1 MASRRLT
8 HPFRRAFSAGMLIVT
23 GLVAVALALESW
35 QLAQAARVNRQLAQP
50 QTDQPPAAASSARVG
65 NDPRL
70 WIHASR
76 QPARAGQTAEAA
88 ALLRRAADESRGELR
103 QMALYD
109 LGNLYLREALR
120 LQGRGADASALP
132 LLELAKESYRSVLLE
147 RPDLWD
153 AKFNL
158 ELALRAAP
166 DPDPDDTGAPQIL
179 TGERAVTTMRAF
191 TLGLP

>member
-1 MASRRLT
+1 MSRAL
-8 HPFRRAFSAGMLIVT
+8 RAVLLAVSC
-23 GLVAVALALESW
+23 LVAAALGLESW
-35 QLAQAARVNRQLAQP
+35 QLAGTLRVNRQLAMRLADAATP
-50 QTDQPPAAASSARVG
+50 TGPMTSDPRVWIAAA
-65 NDPRL
+65 
-70 WIHASR
+70 R
-76 QPARAGQTAEAA
+76 QPARAGHTAEAA
-88 ALLRRAADESRGELR
+88 ALLRQAADSASGQLR
-103 QMALYD
+103 ETALYD

-120 LQGRGADASALP
+120 VRDTGADASALP
-132 LLELAKESYRSVLLE
+132 LFELAKQSYRAALLQ

-166 DPDPDDTGAPQIL
+166 DADPDDTGAPPVL